1 MMMMVLMVMMMM
13 VVVMVMT
20 VMTRNICLDLVDL
33 PPRSC
38 FVSQHSN
45 INTFTAAHNSE
56 KIPLR
61 RDLDFM
67 LFSLTDSNDTPA
79 LFFRYVNKNTRNTGR
94 LKILSKNGETG
105 WKVIFEMLTI
115 V

>member
-1 MMMMVLMVMMMM
+1 MMMMVLMVMMVMLMVMM

-94 LKILSKNGETG
+94 LKIL
-105 WKVIFEMLTI
+105 
-115 V
+115 

>member
-1 MMMMVLMVMMMM
+1 MMMMVLMVMVMMVMLMVMM

-56 KIPLR
+56 KMR

-94 LKILSKNGETG
+94 LKILSKKWGKWVESY
-105 WKVIFEMLTI
+105 I
-115 V
+115 

>member
-1 MMMMVLMVMMMM
+1 MMMMVLMVMVMM
-13 VVVMVMT
+13 VLMVM

-56 KIPLR
+56 KMR

-94 LKILSKNGETG
+94 LKILSKKWGKWVESY
-105 WKVIFEMLTI
+105 I
-115 V
+115 